1 MPTTVDTIIEARW
14 IVPVD
19 PPGVFE
25 QHALLVDRGG
35 IAALLP
41 ITDARARYSARRRF
55 VLDRHVLIPGLI
67 NLHTHAAMTLMRGL
81 ADDIALMEWLERHI
95 WPVEMREASPSFVYD
110 GTLLACAEMLRGGV
124 TLFNDMYFFPGAA
137 AQAAI
142 AAGMRAALG
151 MIVVDFPSPYA
162 ADALDYLAK
171 GIAVRDQLRDQ
182 TLVSFCFA
190 PHAPYSVSDRALA
203 QVATYA
209 HELDV
214 PIHIHLHETLE
225 EIRQGES
232 ADGRR
237 PLARLADLGLIGP
250 NLLGVHAVHLSAAEI
265 ELLSRQGCHVAHC
278 PSSNMKLGS
287 GMAPIAALIAAGV
300 NVGIGTDGAASNNR
314 LDMFTEMRQAAL
326 LAKALCGDPTVLP
339 ADRVLEMATLNG
351 ARALGLN
358 GRIGSLTPGKA
369 ADVVAVD
376 FGKPELAPC
385 YEPVSHLVYA
395 ASRQDVSHVWV
406 AGEMLVEDGVLTNAE
421 LREVQSRALHWQAR
435 IAAVDANAKRS

>member
-1 MPTTVDTIIEARW
+1 
-14 IVPVD
+14 
-19 PPGVFE
+19 
-25 QHALLVDRGG
+25 
-35 IAALLP
+35 
-41 ITDARARYSARRRF
+41 
-55 VLDRHVLIPGLI
+55 
-67 NLHTHAAMTLMRGL
+67 
-81 ADDIALMEWLERHI
+81 
-95 WPVEMREASPSFVYD
+95 
-110 GTLLACAEMLRGGV
+110 
-124 TLFNDMYFFPGAA
+124 
-137 AQAAI
+137 
-142 AAGMRAALG
+142 
-151 MIVVDFPSPYA
+151 
-162 ADALDYLAK
+162 
-171 GIAVRDQLRDQ
+171 
-182 TLVSFCFA
+182 
-190 PHAPYSVSDRALA
+190 
-203 QVATYA
+203 
-209 HELDV
+209 
-214 PIHIHLHETLE
+214 
-225 EIRQGES
+225 
-232 ADGRR
+232 
-237 PLARLADLGLIGP
+237 
-250 NLLGVHAVHLSAAEI
+250 
-265 ELLSRQGCHVAHC
+265 
-278 PSSNMKLGS
+278 MKLGS

-326 LAKALCGDPTVLP
+326 LAKALSGDPTVLP